1 MDEVGLC
8 LCGHVEK
15 MHEKH
20 IGHCKEYNYGS
31 FEMKC
36 TCPVFS
42 PFMIL
47 RDEETIHE
55 LTDELDTPLL
65 EEPLDA

>member
-8 LCGHVEK
+8 LCGHAENL
-15 MHEKH
+15 HEKRV
-20 IGHCKEYNYGS
+20 GHCKEYNYGS
-31 FEMKC
+31 FDMKC
-36 TCPVFS
+36 TCPAFA
-42 PFMIL
+42 PFMML

-55 LTDELDTPLL
+55 LTDELDLPLL